1 MQSVI
6 SPALGETGLHLV
18 GASHGNGSDV
28 DEASR
33 HHTQAPTPDA
43 SDDDS
48 LALLPKHTVV
58 QIVGNNRTKQAYV
71 GLRAVVKRAVGLGGW
86 HWLVLASGEEIKL
99 QRNALLVTEHPTGN
113 EEDTSSSEDH
123 SPPAPLQEPLDAPRS
138 RPDPVRSMRPTS
150 TRCISSGTSRTADVA
165 EILRQSPAPQRI
177 NLGKLDMASLRRYR
191 ARYQLPEPGP
201 DSTKDQLVLAVAE
214 HFMSQR
220 VNEHD
225 VLASFLMAA
234 KRRRAT

>member
-1 MQSVI
+1 MQGRSQN
-6 SPALGETGLHLV
+6 AR
-18 GASHGNGSDV
+18 GAR
-28 DEASR
+28 SR
-33 HHTQAPTPDA
+33 F
-43 SDDDS
+43 S
-48 LALLPKHTVV
+48 LA
-58 QIVGNNRTKQAYV
+58 
-71 GLRAVVKRAVGLGGW
+71 
-86 HWLVLASGEEIKL
+86 
-99 QRNALLVTEHPTGN
+99 HP
-113 EEDTSSSEDH
+113 
-123 SPPAPLQEPLDAPRS
+123 SPFL
-138 RPDPVRSMRPTS
+138 T
-150 TRCISSGTSRTADVA
+150 
-165 EILRQSPAPQRI
+165 PQRI